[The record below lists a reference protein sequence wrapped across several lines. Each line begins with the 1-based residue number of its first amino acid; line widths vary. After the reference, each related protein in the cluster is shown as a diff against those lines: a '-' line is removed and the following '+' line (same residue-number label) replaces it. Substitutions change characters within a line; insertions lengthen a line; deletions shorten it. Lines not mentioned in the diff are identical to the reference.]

1 MEALGT
7 LKATE
12 AIPLIQPFLENPTKR
27 VQYAA
32 VRAMYQLTG
41 DDGYGKRL
49 VEALQGSDV
58 VLRRVALSDLGAIGY
73 LPAAEAIATAS
84 TENSFK
90 LIALRG
96 LLEQQISSDTE
107 LSEGAIRVMNLMD
120 ALL

>member
-12 AIPLIQPFLENPTKR
+12 AIGLIQPFLEHSNQR

-32 VRAMYQLTG
+32 LRAMYQLTG
-41 DDGYGKRL
+41 EDTYGQRL
-49 VEALQGSDV
+49 VAALQGKDV
-58 VLRRVALSDLGAIGY
+58 VLRRAALADLGAIGY
-73 LPAAEAIATAS
+73 LPAAEAIASAS

-96 LLEQQISSDTE
+96 ILEQQISSDTE
-107 LSEGAIRVMNLMD
+107 LSADAIRVMDLLD